1 MPAHVPPD
9 HEQLFWVAQVAE
21 LSRDAHGVMVPVQV
35 PVDQVQPSELH
46 CVWVNVLHALG
57 AVPEHVPTVVELP
70 AHVQPACT
78 QYV

>member
-35 PVDQVQPSELH
+35 PVDQVQPPEH
-46 CVWVNVLHALG
+46 CVDVVKVLHA
-57 AVPEHVPTVVELP
+57 
-70 AHVQPACT
+70 
-78 QYV
+78 